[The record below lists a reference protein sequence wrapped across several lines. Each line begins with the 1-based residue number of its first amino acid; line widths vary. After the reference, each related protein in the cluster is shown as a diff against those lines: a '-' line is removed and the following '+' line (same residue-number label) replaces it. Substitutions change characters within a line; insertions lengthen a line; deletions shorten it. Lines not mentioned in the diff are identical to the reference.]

1 MRADTVKS
9 AKRLQKAPYR
19 YRPAPRH
26 FYDKLFAEENAGK
39 RAFSRQKSIR
49 LVFKARKDGKNDKQQ
64 AYVGYLRKGQSR
76 RLTLRERRMARFPQC
91 ARHDIIYSGGIF
103 LLRSGASVR
112 CESARYSDG
121 MRCFARCARR
131 HFRHLHEGIHR
142 TFLS

>member
-26 FYDKLFAEENAGK
+26 FYDKLCADENAGK

-64 AYVGYLRKGQSR
+64 AYVGYLRKGQNAGFAI
-76 RLTLRERRMARFPQC
+76 RERRMARFPQC
-91 ARHDIIYSGGIF
+91 ARCDIIYRGGIF

-112 CESARYSDG
+112 RESARHSDG

-131 HFRHLHEGIHR
+131 YSRNLRAGFHGA
-142 TFLS
+142 FLS